1 MENNASTFIPALFF
15 MFVWTDIVPILI
27 LAIKVAQYVRFVQD
41 AERKIS
47 QINGMS
53 KNNRI
58 FALSIHFN
66 RIAYDIE
73 QIKDIR

>member
-1 MENNASTFIPALFF
+1 

-53 KNNRI
+53 KIYRI
-58 FALSIHFN
+58 FALSIHFK
-66 RIAYDIE
+66 RIVYDIG
-73 QIKDIR
+73 QIIDIR